1 MKLYEINQEIE
12 KAFEECL
19 DLETG
24 EIKDFSK
31 LEELTL
37 AKKDKVRE
45 IALFI
50 INLEGE
56 ERLIDEQLKKFLARK
71 KAIKNKI
78 AGLRA
83 YLQYHTEGESY
94 TFTEVK
100 VFYKTSEE
108 TVITDEDA
116 LEKYCKRHK
125 ELGTYEFKPS
135 KTAIKDAI
143 AGGLKVKGAEVRRKL
158 NLQVK

>member
-37 AKKDKVRE
+37 AKNDKVRE

-50 INLEGE
+50 LNLEGE
-56 ERLIDEQLKKFLARK
+56 ERLIDEQIKKFLAR
-71 KAIKNKI
+71 
-78 AGLRA
+78 
-83 YLQYHTEGESY
+83 
-94 TFTEVK
+94 
-100 VFYKTSEE
+100 
-108 TVITDEDA
+108 
-116 LEKYCKRHK
+116 
-125 ELGTYEFKPS
+125 
-135 KTAIKDAI
+135 
-143 AGGLKVKGAEVRRKL
+143 RKL
-158 NLQVK
+158 